1 MLSFEEYNFPQ
12 HLIQFYLHLTKKK
25 VFSSLYLDFH
35 LHSDMVEKIVLHYED
50 HWHVNSKKRVGP
62 KPTPVVHH
70 IQDFVL

>member
-35 LHSDMVEKIVLHYED
+35 LQSDMVEKIVFHYED
-50 HWHVNSKKRVGP
+50 H
-62 KPTPVVHH
+62 
-70 IQDFVL
+70 